1 MSSKTQEMNKNILSL
16 QVNEMINLLTPLYLK
31 AISDKTIPLLP
42 TLMLWGAPGVGKSQA
57 FKLIA
62 KNLQRITKKVVNTI
76 DVRLLLFNPVD
87 LRGIPVADTNRE
99 FAKWLK
105 PQIFNM
111 DASDDVINIL
121 ILDEISA
128 APQSVQAAAYQLTLD
143 RVIGEHK
150 LPDNCIIL
158 AAGNRVTDKS
168 VAYKMPKALGN
179 RMTHIEIVCNVED
192 WKTWAIPHG
201 ISPEIIAYIGYSES
215 SLFDFDPNNDF
226 NAYPTPRSWEMVDK
240 YIKMFDGNL
249 DVAFPLIA
257 GSIGLGTAQAFK
269 QFTKVFTKLPKIEDI
284 YNGNYLVRNDNG
296 EVIGVQE
303 GKLPKESDVLYALS
317 AAISTKIEKAD
328 IKQIKNILSYLMFMQ
343 AEYATITVK
352 DMIKF
357 QHVKQHLMETSEWVE
372 WSRKFKSY
380 IL

>member
-1 MSSKTQEMNKNILSL
+1 MANQLNKNILAL
-16 QVNEMINLLTPLYLK
+16 KVNEMINLLSPLYLK
-31 AISDKTIPLLP
+31 AIANKMVADLP
-42 TLMLWGAPGVGKSQA
+42 TLMLWGAPGIGKSQSFRA
-57 FKLIA
+57 IA
-62 KNLQRITKKVVNTI
+62 KKLEQITGKKVVIT

-87 LRGIPVADTNRE
+87 LRGIPVADQNRE

-105 PQIFNM
+105 PQIFQM
-111 DASDDVINIL
+111 DENEDVINIL

-143 RVIGEHK
+143 RIVGEHK
-150 LPDNCIIL
+150 LPDNCIVV

-179 RMTHIEIVCNVED
+179 RMTHIEIECDLED
-192 WKTWAIPHG
+192 WKTWAVPHG
-201 ISPEIIAYIGYSES
+201 ISQEIIAYLGYCES
-215 SLFDFDPNNDF
+215 ALFDFDPNNDF

-240 YIKMFDGNL
+240 YIKMYDGNL
-249 DVAFPLIA
+249 DTSFPLIV

-269 QFTKVFTKLPKIEDI
+269 QFTKVFTKLPNIQDI
-284 YNGNYLVRNDNG
+284 FDGKYLIRNGNG
-296 EVIGVQE
+296 EVVGVEE

-317 AAISTKIEKAD
+317 AAIATKVEKAN
-328 IKQIKNILSYLMFMQ
+328 KEQIKNVLSYLNHMQ

-352 DMIKF
+352 DMLRF
-357 QHVKQHLMETSEWVE
+357 PNVKQRILETNEWVE
-372 WSRKFKSY
+372 WSKKFKAY